1 MIFPDQPAGSHQV
14 FSSTR
19 PVRAPGRPG
28 PGSTHWAGPD
38 FKTIMGTIK
47 TRVGLPFFFFLVIK
61 VYKTYLKTIIKRF
74 YFISVFCFFFFIFI
88 MLVLKL

>member
-1 MIFPDQPAGSHQV
+1 MVFPDQPAGSHRV

-19 PVRAPGRPG
+19 PVPAPGRPG
-28 PGSTHWAGPD
+28 PGSTHWTGPD
-38 FKTIMGTIK
+38 FKTMMATIK
-47 TRVGLPFFFFLVIK
+47 TRVGLPFFFLVIK